1 MAQSKTRRQW
11 LETSAAGAAGIAL
24 GTITTSATSP
34 AAAGGLIAGTDKN
47 PIKVVIWDEQQ
58 PAQREAY
65 DNFLGNQIAAHLKT
79 QEGLAVQAVK
89 LDDPD
94 QGLSP
99 AALNECR
106 VLIWWGHVRNSEV
119 SPETAK
125 RIVERIKSGDLS
137 LIALHSAHWSTP
149 FVEAMNERARLDLGE
164 QFDVPQGERTEV
176 HEIPP
181 PQRFS
186 VPKTDER
193 PTPFAIARK
202 YPRGFTDLTLH
213 LPYCCFPAYRHDGKP
228 SQVRVLEPDHPIVK
242 DVPRLFEIP
251 QTEMYD
257 EPFHVPEP
265 DEVILEERWAGGEWF
280 RSGAFWSLG
289 NGGVFYFRPGHETYP
304 IYKQPIPLRI
314 ITNAV
319 RFLASQQAG
328 GLAVGWLGR
337 DPGSP
342 QSMSTA

>member
-1 MAQSKTRRQW
+1 MAQSKTQRQW

-24 GTITTSATSP
+24 GSITT
-34 AAAGGLIAGTDKN
+34 
-47 PIKVVIWDEQQ
+47 
-58 PAQREAY
+58 R
-65 DNFLGNQIAAHLKT
+65 
-79 QEGLAVQAVK
+79 
-89 LDDPD
+89 
-94 QGLSP
+94 
-99 AALNECR
+99 
-106 VLIWWGHVRNSEV
+106 
-119 SPETAK
+119 
-125 RIVERIKSGDLS
+125 
-137 LIALHSAHWSTP
+137 STP
-149 FVEAMNERARLDLGE
+149 FVEAMNKRARLDLGE

-186 VPKTDER
+186 VPKPDER

-265 DEVILEERWAGGEWF
+265 DEVILEERWVGGEWF
-280 RSGAFWSLG
+280 RSGALLVAWQRWRVLLPPRS
-289 NGGVFYFRPGHETYP
+289 
-304 IYKQPIPLRI
+304 
-314 ITNAV
+314 
-319 RFLASQQAG
+319 
-328 GLAVGWLGR
+328 
-337 DPGSP
+337 
-342 QSMSTA
+342 

>member
-1 MAQSKTRRQW
+1 MAQSTTRRQW
-11 LETSAAGAAGIAL
+11 LKTSATGAAGLAL
-24 GTITTSATSP
+24 GTIGSASANANGP
-34 AAAGGLIAGTDKN
+34 SSRSDKN
-47 PIKVVIWDEQQ
+47 PIKVVVWDEQQ
-58 PAQREAY
+58 PAQKEAY
-65 DNFLGNQIAAHLKT
+65 ENFLGNQIAAHLKT
-79 QEGLAVQAVK
+79 QEGLAVQSVK
-89 LDDPD
+89 LDDPE

-99 AALNECR
+99 TALNDCR

-125 RIVERIKSGDLS
+125 RIVERIKSGDLA
-137 LIALHSAHWSTP
+137 LIALHSAHWSAP

-164 QFDVPQGERTEV
+164 QFAIAEGERTEV

-186 VPKTDER
+186 VPKEDER

-213 LPYCCFPAYRHDGKP
+213 LPYCCFPAYRNDGMP
-228 SQVRVLEPDHPIVK
+228 SQVRVLEPDHPIVQG
-242 DVPRLFEIP
+242 VPRLFEIP
-251 QTEMYD
+251 RTEMYD

-265 DEVILEERWAGGEWF
+265 DEVLLEERWAGGEWF

-289 NGGVFYFRPGHETYP
+289 DGAVFYFRPGHETYP

-319 RFLASQQAG
+319 RFLAGQ
-328 GLAVGWLGR
+328 
-337 DPGSP
+337 
-342 QSMSTA
+342 